1 MPVSA
6 NNITLDSLTLPYE
19 LIWADKAAW
28 TGIVSNSEK
37 TLQGVNIVES
47 SQFAGQSGRS
57 IILESDQAWITK
69 SDLETLLG
77 WQQILNKELL
87 LTLQDSTSYT
97 VRFNHDEGEP
107 IIVEQVKKIA
117 ELEDTDEY
125 IITLKF
131 LVV

>member
-1 MPVSA
+1 MGLSA

-19 LIWADKAAW
+19 LRWVDEFAW
-28 TGIVSNSEK
+28 TSIVSNSER

-69 SDLETLLG
+69 TNLETLHTWSKILG
-77 WQQILNKELL
+77 KEMT
-87 LTLQDSTSYT
+87 LTLQGGTAYT
-97 VRFNHDEGEP
+97 VRFNHDDSEP
-107 IIVEQVKKIA
+107 ITAEQVKQIA
-117 ELEDTDEY
+117 ELADDDEY
-125 IITLKF
+125 ILTLKF